1 MATNIIDYIQKWL
14 LPANI
19 NNGLFYLSLPPCNFI
34 NELIMS
40 QIETKRRKREFP
52 NTYVIIFGIILI
64 CALATWIVP
73 GGEYVEMPSGGAAPA
88 SVCFTDVPAEGQSW
102 QALSAFYNGFTKQAG
117 IIVFILIIGASF
129 WVVNKSRAVDAGI
142 FSFLAYV
149 TKLEQNR
156 MLAKIGVNNI
166 VITLVILMFSL
177 FGAVFGM
184 SEETIAFVVIIIPL
198 AISMGY
204 DSIVGVC
211 MVYVA
216 AHVGFAGA
224 ILNPF
229 TIGIA
234 QDIAGLP
241 LFSGIEYR
249 LFCWVVL
256 NVIMIAFVL
265 WYANR
270 IKKNPKRSIMYEL
283 DAHWREHIAQDGG
296 KIEYYTNTASKI
308 SYAIA
313 LLAIIGFTV
322 VYGSG
327 CNISIGASSFHTPWL
342 LPLCAILFAVVSGYA
357 LFKSVHFYILS
368 LLGFTILYLIVGV
381 LGYQWYIGEISALF
395 LALGI
400 LSGIAMDL
408 TANKIVNEL
417 MAGAKDILSAALIVG
432 LAAGIVYI
440 LEEGHIIDTILNAM
454 ASGLGK
460 AGELASLGMMYVI
473 QTVINLVIPSASAKA
488 AITMPIMA
496 PFSDIIGVSRQAT
509 VLAFQFGDGFTNM
522 ITPTSGVLIAVLGIA
537 RIPYDKWF
545 KWMLPFVLLL
555 ILVGFLLLIPTVYM
569 PLPGF

>member
-1 MATNIIDYIQKWL
+1 MEK
-14 LPANI
+14 
-19 NNGLFYLSLPPCNFI
+19 
-34 NELIMS
+34 
-40 QIETKRRKREFP
+40 KKREFP
-52 NTYVIIFGIILI
+52 NTYVIIFAIIVI
-64 CALATWIVP
+64 CALATWLVP
-73 GGEYVEMPSGGAAPA
+73 GGEYIEMAVEQAEG
-88 SVCFTDVPAEGQSW
+88 SVAGELQQGVKFTEVPAVGQSW

-142 FSFLAYV
+142 FSFLGYV
-149 TKLEQNR
+149 TRLEKNR
-156 MLAKIGVNNI
+156 LLAKIGVNNI
-166 VITLVILMFSL
+166 VVTLVILMFSL

-256 NVIMIAFVL
+256 NVIMIAVVL

-270 IKKNPKRSIMYEL
+270 IKKNPQKSVMYEL

-296 KIEYYTNTASKI
+296 KIEYYTNRASKI
-308 SYAIA
+308 SY
-313 LLAIIGFTV
+313 LLALIAVVGFTV
-322 VYGSG
+322 VYSSS
-327 CNISIGASSFHTPWL
+327 CSISIGASSYHTPWL
-342 LPLCAILFAVVSGYA
+342 LPLCAILFIGVCGYA
-357 LFKSVHFYILS
+357 LMRSVHFYILS

-395 LALGI
+395 IALGI

-408 TANKIVNEL
+408 TPNQIVNEL

-460 AGELASLGMMYVI
+460 AGEVASLGMMYMI
-473 QTVINLVIPSASAKA
+473 QTIINLVIPSASAKA

-537 RIPYDKWF
+537 RIPYNKWF

-555 ILVGFLLLIPTVYM
+555 ILVGFLLLLPTIYM

>member
-1 MATNIIDYIQKWL
+1 MEK
-14 LPANI
+14 
-19 NNGLFYLSLPPCNFI
+19 
-34 NELIMS
+34 
-40 QIETKRRKREFP
+40 KKREFP
-52 NTYVIIFGIILI
+52 NTYVIIFAIIAI

-73 GGEYVEMPSGGAAPA
+73 GGEYVEVPTDGI
-88 SVCFTDVPAEGQSW
+88 SVSNVAERAEPGVVFTDVPAVGQSW

-142 FSFLAYV
+142 FSFLGYV
-149 TKLEQNR
+149 TRLERNR
-156 MLAKIGVNNI
+156 LLARIGVNNI
-166 VITLVILMFSL
+166 VITLVMLMFSL

-256 NVIMIAFVL
+256 NVIMIAVVL

-270 IKKNPKRSIMYEL
+270 VKKNPQKSIMYEQ
-283 DAHWREHIAQDGG
+283 DAYWREHVAQDGG
-296 KIEYYTNTASKI
+296 KMEYYTNRASKI
-308 SYAIA
+308 SYILA
-313 LLAIIGFTV
+313 LLAVVGFTV
-322 VYGSG
+322 VYSSS
-327 CNISIGASSFHTPWL
+327 CNVSIGASSYHTPWL
-342 LPLCAILFAVVSGYA
+342 LPICAVLFIAVCGYA
-357 LFKSVHFYILS
+357 LMKSVHFYILS

-408 TANKIVNEL
+408 SPNQIVNEL

-460 AGELASLGMMYVI
+460 AGEVASLGMMYMI
-473 QTVINLVIPSASAKA
+473 QTIINLVIPSASAKA

-496 PFSDIIGVSRQAT
+496 PFSD
-509 VLAFQFGDGFTNM
+509 
-522 ITPTSGVLIAVLGIA
+522 
-537 RIPYDKWF
+537 
-545 KWMLPFVLLL
+545 
-555 ILVGFLLLIPTVYM
+555 
-569 PLPGF
+569 